1 MCPWPL
7 NSKKRT
13 TSMAKEYRSGI
24 YYASLVELLY
34 TVAYMANHAVFMNTQ
49 PTLGREND
57 GTRTCKLNKFVEKML
72 QNFFRSIS

>member
-34 TVAYMANHAVFMNTQ
+34 TVAYMANHTVFINTQ
-49 PTLGREND
+49 PTLGHEND
-57 GTRTCKLNKFVEKML
+57 GKLNKFWEKML